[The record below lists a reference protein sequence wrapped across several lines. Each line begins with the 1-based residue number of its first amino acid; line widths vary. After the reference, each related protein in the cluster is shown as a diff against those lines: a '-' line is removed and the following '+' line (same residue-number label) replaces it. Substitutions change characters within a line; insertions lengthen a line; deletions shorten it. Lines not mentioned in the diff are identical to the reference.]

1 MGMTSMTGITGM
13 TGMMNM
19 TAMTTAPRSPRHQ
32 RLAQLTEKLQ
42 RELSPAIGQWLLDD
56 DVIEIMA
63 NPNGEL
69 WVDRL
74 SIGMERTG
82 LRLPESQ
89 IEMAIGTV
97 AAMHDL
103 VVNASFPRMKAE
115 LPLDGSR
122 FQGLIRPISP
132 PTFVIRK
139 HLKRVIALDEQVAQG
154 TLTAW
159 QATVLRDALRTR
171 RNLIMVGA
179 TLSGKTVLANSL
191 LDAMLALYG
200 ETVRLVL
207 IEDTYELL
215 CTAPNVLHLHTCD
228 TVDLRTLVHDT
239 LRLRPDRIIVGEVRG
254 AEALELVKAWN
265 TGHPGGIT
273 TVHADTAAA
282 ALVRLE
288 SLIEEAGVR
297 PNPRVIATACH
308 LLVMMERMGAR
319 QWQVREM
326 VRCED
331 WDGQRYVLTSL
342 PADGPDEDGP
352 SGPGGARSPPPPP
365 VPPPSP
371 AHPRDHAS

>member
-1 MGMTSMTGITGM
+1 MTDIPI
-13 TGMMNM
+13 
-19 TAMTTAPRSPRHQ
+19 AACSPRQQ
-32 RLAQLTEKLQ
+32 RLAHLTEKLQ
-42 RELSPAIGQWLLDD
+42 RELSPAIGQWLMDD

-82 LRLPESQ
+82 MVLPESQ

-103 VVNASFPRMKAE
+103 VVNASSPRLKAE

-139 HLKRVIALDEQVAQG
+139 HLKRVISLDEQVAQG

-159 QATVLRDALRTR
+159 QATVLREALRAR
-171 RNLIMVGA
+171 RNILMVGA

-191 LDAMLALYG
+191 LDALLQEEGATL
-200 ETVRLVL
+200 RLVL

-215 CTAPNVLHLHTCD
+215 CPAPNVVHLHTCD
-228 TVDLRTLVHDT
+228 TADLRTLVQDT

-254 AEALELVKAWN
+254 AEALDLVKAWN
-265 TGHPGGIT
+265 TGHPGGVT

-308 LLVMMERMGAR
+308 LLVMMERCGSR
-319 QWQVREM
+319 QWRVREM
-326 VRCED
+326 VRCEG
-331 WDGQRYVLTSL
+331 WDGRRYVLTPL
-342 PADGPDEDGP
+342 PADGPGEDGP
-352 SGPGGARSPPPPP
+352 PGPGGTSGRLGTRAPPDT
-365 VPPPSP
+365 
-371 AHPRDHAS
+371 PRTTILHSV

>member
-1 MGMTSMTGITGM
+1 MTSMTGI

-103 VVNASFPRMKAE
+103 VVNASDPRLKAE

-171 RNLIMVGA
+171 RNILMVGA

-191 LDAMLALYG
+191 LDAMLALFG

-215 CTAPNVLHLHTCD
+215 CTAPNVMHLHTCD

-288 SLIEEAGVR
+288 SLIEEAGIR

-308 LLVMMERMGAR
+308 LLVMMERRGPR

-326 VRCED
+326 VRCEG
-331 WDGQRYVLTSL
+331 WDGRRYVLTPL
-342 PADGPDEDGP
+342 AADGPDEDGP
-352 SGPGGARSPPPPP
+352 SGPGGARALLPPRA
-365 VPPPSP
+365 PPSAGETIGDP
-371 AHPRDHAS
+371 AAERD

>member
-1 MGMTSMTGITGM
+1 MS
-13 TGMMNM
+13 
-19 TAMTTAPRSPRHQ
+19 TAARSPRQH
-32 RLAQLTEKLQ
+32 RLAHLTEKLQ
-42 RELSPAIGQWLLDD
+42 RELSSAIGQWLVDD

-82 LRLPESQ
+82 IVLPESQ

-97 AAMHDL
+97 AAMHEL
-103 VVNASFPRMKAE
+103 VINAAAPRLKAE

-139 HLKRVIALDEQVAQG
+139 HLKRVISLDEQVTQG

-159 QATVLRDALRTR
+159 EATVLREALRTR
-171 RNLIMVGA
+171 RNIIIVGA

-191 LDAMLALYG
+191 LDAMLQLFG
-200 ETVRLVL
+200 LTLRLVL

-215 CTAPNVLHLHTCD
+215 CTAPNVTHLHTCD
-228 TVDLRTLVHDT
+228 AADLRTLVHDT

-254 AEALELVKAWN
+254 AEALDLVKAWN

-308 LLVMMERMGAR
+308 LLVMMERIGSR
-319 QWQVREM
+319 RWQVREM
-326 VRCED
+326 AHCEG
-331 WDGQRYVLTSL
+331 WDGRRYVLTPL
-342 PADGPDEDGP
+342 TAQRPDEDGP
-352 SGPGGARSPPPPP
+352 PGLGAASGRLQSRAPPDARENAT
-365 VPPPSP
+365 
-371 AHPRDHAS
+371 AHTL

>member
-1 MGMTSMTGITGM
+1 MTSLTGITDR
-13 TGMMNM
+13 
-19 TAMTTAPRSPRHQ
+19 TAMTTAPRSPRQQ
-32 RLAQLTEKLQ
+32 RLAHLTEKLQ
-42 RELSPAIGQWLLDD
+42 RELSPAVGQWLLDD

-74 SIGMERTG
+74 SLGMERTG
-82 LRLPESQ
+82 LVVPESQ

-103 VVNASFPRMKAE
+103 VVNASFPRLKAE

-139 HLKRVIALDEQVAQG
+139 HLKRVISLDAQVEQG

-171 RNLIMVGA
+171 RNILMVGA

-191 LDAMLALYG
+191 LDALLQDEGATLR
-200 ETVRLVL
+200 VVL

-215 CTAPNVLHLHTCD
+215 CPAPNVLHLHTCD

-239 LRLRPDRIIVGEVRG
+239 LRLRPDRIMVGEVRG

-308 LLVMMERMGAR
+308 LLVMMERRGPR
-319 QWQVREM
+319 HWQVREM
-326 VRCED
+326 VRCEG
-331 WDGQRYVLTSL
+331 WDGQRYILTRM
-342 PADGPDEDGP
+342 PPDGPDEDAP
-352 SGPGGARSPPPPP
+352 SGPGGARALLSPRAPPPTGE
-365 VPPPSP
+365 
-371 AHPRDHAS
+371 